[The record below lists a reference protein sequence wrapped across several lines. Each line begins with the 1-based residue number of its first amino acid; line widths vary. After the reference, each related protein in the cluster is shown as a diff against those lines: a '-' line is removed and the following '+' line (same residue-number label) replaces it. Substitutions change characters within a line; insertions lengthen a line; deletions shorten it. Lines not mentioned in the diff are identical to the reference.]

1 MNPFSAIKRICFVA
15 FLLQEVRKMTKTKG
29 RPCKLTEELAEKICH
44 YISQGNYFDTSC
56 KLVGIDYSTFRAWI
70 LKGEEDGRGKFH
82 DFSESIKR
90 AEAEAEAKR
99 VEMILKAGSLGGDW
113 KANAWYLERKYP
125 ERWGRVD
132 RLEAHV
138 KNENTNKQEYHIEQM
153 IQQDPETIE
162 LVRQLWRRQQAV
174 EGKE

>member
-1 MNPFSAIKRICFVA
+1 LATSLNGELLFY
-15 FLLQEVRKMTKTKG
+15 LQEEFYMKTVNKG
-29 RPCKLTEELAEKICH
+29 RPTKLNEELTEKLCY

-70 LKGEEDGRGKFH
+70 VKGEEDGKGRFF
-82 DFSESIKR
+82 DFSEAIKR

-99 VEMILKAGSLGGDW
+99 VEMILKAGGLGGDW

-125 ERWGRVD
+125 DRWGKVD

-138 KNENTNKQEYHIEQM
+138 KSEQTQKQEYYIEQM
-153 IQQDPETIE
+153 IEQDPETIE
-162 LVRQLWRRQQAV
+162 LFRQLWRRQQAM
-174 EGKE
+174 EGQE